1 MIYGYQFISVKWG
14 GNNMD
19 KTVIIT
25 GSSSGI
31 GKETAVY
38 FAENNWNVVATMR
51 NPEKRQ
57 NELGA
62 LRDNAR
68 IDIVHLNVLDPKSIA
83 DAIEYTCK
91 TYRKIDV
98 IVNNAGYAV
107 VGPFEASSRESIL
120 KQFETNVFGLME
132 VTNQIIPIFRQQKHG
147 VIINLSSKAGVK
159 GFPYYSIYSS
169 TKWAIEGFSE
179 SLRYELE
186 PFNIKVKLIEPGVV
200 KTDFYGR
207 SMDIMREK
215 KLNMYYNFIEP
226 VKKNID
232 NSDTA
237 LHPRDVA
244 KVIFKATN
252 DSSKRFRYPVEKD
265 TKILILLRKFTPKS
279 VFNFVFR

>member
-1 MIYGYQFISVKWG
+1 MA
-14 GNNMD
+14 

-51 NPEKRQ
+51 NPQKHQ
-57 NELGA
+57 GELGA
-62 LRDNAR
+62 LGNNFH
-68 IDIVHLNVLDPKSIA
+68 IDVVHLNVLDPKSIA

-91 TYRKIDV
+91 KYKKIDV

-132 VTNQIIPIFRQQKHG
+132 VTNQIIPIFRQQKDG
-147 VIINLSSKAGVK
+147 TIINLSSIVGVK
-159 GFPYYSIYSS
+159 GFAYYSIYSG

-179 SLRYELE
+179 SLKYELE
-186 PFNIKVKLIEPGVV
+186 PFNIKVRLIEPGIV

-207 SMDIMREK
+207 SMEIIHDEN
-215 KLNMYYNFIEP
+215 LNMYYNFIEP
-226 VKKNID
+226 LKDNID
-232 NSDTA
+232 QSDTA
-237 LHPRDVA
+237 LDPRDVA
-244 KVIFKATN
+244 RVIFKAAN
-252 DSSKRFRYPVEKD
+252 DSSDKLRYPVEKD
-265 TKILILLRKFTPKS
+265 KKISVLFRKFTPKS
-279 VFNFVFR
+279 VFNFV